1 MPVRGNKNAEMK
13 DTHGRHA
20 GVGRRWLLRQLATGA
35 MGVTLAGALVACGAG
50 SPAAESGTGATAAKP
65 PPGGPQKV
73 DVWWSIA
80 DNNPSVAPAWEDFKR
95 RHAGWTGELTMGV
108 TYEKFQSTLA
118 GGVAPDAYFGSFE
131 TIQVAAYKKLFAP
144 LDGYISRDKVNM
156 DQYYFGSKA
165 GAVFRG
171 KVYGMP
177 HHSNVRSV
185 YVNQRVYREAGL
197 NADKAPESWDDFRM
211 VIQRMKRD
219 DSAGQLDRI
228 GYHPTWQ
235 IGGPTAV
242 LYFQANGV
250 PLLTADGNQPGFV
263 TPGGAEALKWIA
275 DTVSSL
281 GGKPALDE
289 FQKRFPKGTGES
301 LGKGAT
307 AITLAGIWV
316 VPRDAA
322 AADPS
327 LQVAQ
332 WPVPGGPSAKGKTF
346 GFVAATSGVVPT
358 AAARPDAGWEFTKY
372 QASVEGQRYIQ
383 ESEGSWDQA
392 CIPSVANDAASIQKQ
407 PWRRRANELLSQAR
421 NTAYFPFPGAAD
433 IQAAMN
439 TAVDGMLAGKMG
451 PDATLQEMKQQV
463 QIVIDQYR

>member
-1 MPVRGNKNAEMK
+1 
-13 DTHGRHA
+13 
-20 GVGRRWLLRQLATGA
+20 VGRRWLLRQLATGT

-108 TYEKFQSTLA
+108 TYEKFQTTLA

-211 VIQRMKRD
+211 DWWTYSGALLPGQRR
-219 DSAGQLDRI
+219 AAAHCRWEPARI
-228 GYHPTWQ
+228 RHTRRS
-235 IGGPTAV
+235 
-242 LYFQANGV
+242 
-250 PLLTADGNQPGFV
+250 
-263 TPGGAEALKWIA
+263 GGAEVDSRYGL
-275 DTVSSL
+275 V
-281 GGKPALDE
+281 
-289 FQKRFPKGTGES
+289 
-301 LGKGAT
+301 
-307 AITLAGIWV
+307 AG
-316 VPRDAA
+316 R
-322 AADPS
+322 
-327 LQVAQ
+327 
-332 WPVPGGPSAKGKTF
+332 
-346 GFVAATSGVVPT
+346 
-358 AAARPDAGWEFTKY
+358 
-372 QASVEGQRYIQ
+372 
-383 ESEGSWDQA
+383 QA
-392 CIPSVANDAASIQKQ
+392 CAGRIP
-407 PWRRRANELLSQAR
+407 E
-421 NTAYFPFPGAAD
+421 
-433 IQAAMN
+433 
-439 TAVDGMLAGKMG
+439 AVS
-451 PDATLQEMKQQV
+451 
-463 QIVIDQYR
+463 